1 MAILISRSFS
11 QCYAMLGA
19 YEEYGRTLSSKTEQ
33 FEKYLDLKTQNNRV
47 WVFHKSLP
55 LLGYPHIWL
64 NTYHFRKII
73 GLKLISHSFSQLFDM
88 ADYKWLG
95 KRGGFMQN

>member
-33 FEKYLDLKTQNNRV
+33 FEKYLDLKTQRSLHNS
-47 WVFHKSLP
+47 VFAPK
-55 LLGYPHIWL
+55 
-64 NTYHFRKII
+64 HFSYVVSVCEK
-73 GLKLISHSFSQLFDM
+73 
-88 ADYKWLG
+88 
-95 KRGGFMQN
+95 